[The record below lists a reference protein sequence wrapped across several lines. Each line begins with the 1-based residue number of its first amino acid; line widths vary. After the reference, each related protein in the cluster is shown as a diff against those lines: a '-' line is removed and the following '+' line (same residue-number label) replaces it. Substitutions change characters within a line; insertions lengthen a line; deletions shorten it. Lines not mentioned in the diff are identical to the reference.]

1 MKKVEKEVEQVL
13 LNNEKDVLK
22 QLEQTYIK
30 ALADI
35 KGRLRLLQAREE
47 TQSVIYQINYQKS
60 LEKQINAIIGV
71 LQQDNITNIQDFL
84 NHMYEDGYIG
94 IQYELMQQGVPVI
107 TAINQE
113 EVAKSLFKESGH
125 MTFADRLN
133 VNMNDFKTKVKET
146 ITRGIASGSTYR
158 DIANQLSLVTDE
170 ELYKSYRIARTE
182 GHRITAEAK
191 LTSMKKAK
199 QQGADVVKQWD
210 ATLDGKT
217 RKNHRKLDGQWAE
230 VDGYFKL
237 GSKKI
242 KAPGKFG
249 KASEDINCRCI
260 LLTRPRWAVDKTR
273 TKSATLYKDGTGN
286 YVNIDGLKSSEISK
300 LEKVEKLIDVKNF
313 DDYKKGY
320 YKILD
325 EDPEIEAVI
334 KRANKRIEER
344 RKKR

>member
-1 MKKVEKEVEQVL
+1 MKKVEKEVEQTL
-13 LNNEKDVLK
+13 LNNEKAMLK
-22 QLEQTYIK
+22 QLETTYIK

-60 LEKQINAIIGV
+60 LEKQINAILGV
-71 LQQDNITNIQDFL
+71 LKQDNITNIQDFL

-113 EVAKSLFKESGH
+113 EVSKSLFKQLGQ

-133 VNMNDFKTKVKET
+133 ANMDDFKTKVKET

-158 DIANQLSLVTDE
+158 DMANQLSLVTNE

-182 GHRITAEAK
+182 GHRVTAEAK
-191 LTSMKKAK
+191 LTSMQKAK
-199 QQGADVVKQWD
+199 KQGADVVKQWD

-217 RKNHRKLDGQWAE
+217 RKNHRKLDGQWVE
-230 VDGYFKL
+230 VDDYFEIGGRKV
-237 GSKKI
+237 

-249 KASEDINCRCI
+249 RAEEDINCRCI
-260 LLTRPRWAVDKTR
+260 LLTRPRWAVDKKR
-273 TKSATLYKDGTGN
+273 TKSATLYKDSTGN
-286 YVNIDGLKSSEISK
+286 YVNIDGLKSSEINK

-313 DDYKKGY
+313 NDYKKGY

-344 RKKR
+344 RKKK